1 MTIMTYMYRTK
12 VSRSLGLCATV
23 RLYVRRSRPVDRGH
37 LSGGPRTKLIFLIL
51 HKMPW
56 CVGGTIFS
64 GCPRRFH
71 DNSSTD
77 ISSTTLR
84 LQTFRLQTFRLQTF
98 RLLLYTSV
106 QDSYTSNFCFGKSL
120 FSSNPTSIYTMI
132 PFYQS
137 RFH

>member
-64 GCPRRFH
+64 GCPRPRDTIFKW
-71 DNSSTD
+71 SSSLERLRTAD
-77 ISSTTLR
+77 ISNIALR
-84 LQTFRLQTFRLQTF
+84 LPRLTVLSRLDF
-98 RLLLYTSV
+98 
-106 QDSYTSNFCFGKSL
+106 L
-120 FSSNPTSIYTMI
+120 FLVVIIN
-132 PFYQS
+132 
-137 RFH
+137 